1 MSPKRRW
8 WLLAL
13 VSIPV
18 AIASSGCCSLKCR
31 EATAPLVF
39 VSEVPD
45 KASRDPIVIS
55 KKAKQEI
62 VWRLS
67 AGSTITSIDISL
79 GGQPVP
85 FENCATSG
93 SVCRIAC
100 HNRACVSGA
109 VSEALEP
116 VPSKG
121 YYYDYGFYRSPS
133 GKSSDPGIRID
144 P

>member
-13 VSIPV
+13 VSVPV
-18 AIASSGCCSLKCR
+18 AFASSGCCSLKCR

-39 VSEVPD
+39 VSEAPD
-45 KASRDPIVIS
+45 RASRDPIVIS

-79 GGQPVP
+79 DAHPAP
-85 FENCATSG
+85 FENCATSEK
-93 SVCRIAC
+93 VCRIAC
-100 HNRACVSGA
+100 QNRACVSGA
-109 VSEALEP
+109 INPSLE
-116 VPSKG
+116 VPRDG
-121 YYYDYGFYRSPS
+121 IYYAYVFTRPGAV
-133 GKSSDPGIRID
+133 SSDPGIRIE